1 MSMHNIYK
9 DDDRDEAC
17 GRLVDLKP
25 KHSHFL
31 TLVMITAALGI
42 GLALAIAGTLLMVFI
57 PN

>member
-25 KHSHFL
+25 KHPAFL

-42 GLALAIAGTLLMVFI
+42 GLALAIVGTLLI
-57 PN
+57 GLTPS